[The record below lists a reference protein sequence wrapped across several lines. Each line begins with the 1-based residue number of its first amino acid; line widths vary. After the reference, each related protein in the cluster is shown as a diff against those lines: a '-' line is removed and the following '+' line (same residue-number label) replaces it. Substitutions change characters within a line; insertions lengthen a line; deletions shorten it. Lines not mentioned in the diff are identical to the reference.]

1 MWYFIYKRLEVGI
14 IITMLQEFGTNTYP
28 QLIFET
34 VASETQLA
42 IKENCCFRK
51 LQLHDYASCAK
62 SKNVVLVKKICGRWL
77 KFIQV
82 SAPTA
87 FIVRIVTQL

>member
-42 IKENCCFRK
+42 VKENCCFRK
-51 LQLHDYASCAK
+51 LFGYYSCMTMLH
-62 SKNVVLVKKICGRWL
+62 VLSQRM
-77 KFIQV
+77 
-82 SAPTA
+82 
-87 FIVRIVTQL
+87 

>member
-1 MWYFIYKRLEVGI
+1 
-14 IITMLQEFGTNTYP
+14 MLQEFGANTYP

-42 IKENCCFRK
+42 VKENCCFRK

-62 SKNVVLVKKICGRWL
+62 SKNVVLVKNFVGGG
-77 KFIQV
+77 
-82 SAPTA
+82 
-87 FIVRIVTQL
+87 